1 VSSGTVEPIWHALS
15 DSEFFRTMPPDTV
28 QDEDG
33 IEALNRILPGYTP
46 SNPGEKDSTP
56 VFDKVSFGVE
66 RALTT
71 TYRKGVDRKKQAL
84 LPEES
89 ATMNSYLIFP
99 AKTANTIGTTR
110 SSSLAIDSGRSQ
122 MIKHTMYD
130 IIQEIGGPKEVG
142 TSADLILL
150 DVEGTT
156 LGNIPLK
163 DYIEGI
169 SVPALGIGDTFA
181 TLEQYGIDKLELTP
195 ELAGVLLNKIE
206 LYQSQLLSTL
216 SKLRTIIETEGA
228 KEPELNLF
236 LENPSFL
243 EEILSQPKLV
253 EDLQEFE
260 RINPSLA
267 SSDLGKV
274 AYLLQKHHDYFQ
286 VAAGR
291 NPVLIA
297 KALLDANNDAYIQSL
312 KIANIIK
319 YNKLNAGFK
328 PKKNTCKHVKDLV
341 AVRRISDDYERFKN
355 LVDFFKKYQGTRDGN
370 WIDCNLCKEHL
381 LCIHER
387 LQIQAFLSPKEKQAI
402 EKEIIL
408 KFSGGVFQGK
418 YICRNCGQAIKDL
431 DFDNNVEFDDE
442 GRPKS
447 GRAVLVD
454 EDAIFEEKLDSLVS
468 APIELSQKKELNLS
482 DAEIVYYNVIR
493 EIVERVGISM
503 DNAGYRRVINQ
514 TIAYISKFPKRGV
527 YEKSRTATAPD
538 YDTALSRT
546 VITGAATY
554 LLLEIQTKIPS
565 YVVRY
570 TLIGCKTPGFDG
582 YPLDD
587 DTTKKQ
593 GIEYIACAVGSIRRN
608 EAPWNQTGFS
618 KIADVTKR
626 QNYIVIYIEKCLQMV
641 LKDEMI
647 LAHLAEKRAYL
658 TDVIGV
664 EADKDRPKDMIPA
677 TFLPQ
682 QIIITPEDAAKD
694 VITPE
699 VAAAMGNKGVQALV
713 KLWIRQAHSLAKR
726 TASLVR
732 GSPLSETTC
741 CLANINSPGT
751 FWKSASDLPPIG
763 RRKLVPNQQGSP
775 LVTPFIPRDAGS
787 VVAEPDRELYYRLF
801 LKCCFQG
808 PRKGYP
814 HEPGL
819 TNMCGWCGFQFPTN
833 PAVMDTDTEGKTAL
847 SSQSIDTN
855 TAEFTSLLDTIHK
868 VNNVEPL
875 KRHEL
880 HSVEEIMSE
889 FGEISPPPIPDWN
902 AVIAET
908 TTRFLEL
915 PPNTDR
921 GDIVAAASV
930 ISEATS
936 TPRRVIYERIK
947 VEAYQNILEEI
958 VNLSWLNFFQVIQNY
973 FITPAQRLV
982 SEYNPKSLFVPIELE
997 TSLSK
1002 QHVEDDLNPILKAEV
1017 ASVSK
1022 REEIIKKPAYNFARE
1037 KLNYFISQMSAIIRF
1052 KSKVRPIIIPGRDVT
1067 LTYIQRTLLY
1077 GPLSTLL
1084 NPAEIPSGF
1093 KDLTSVE
1100 SVADKSMDFLSE
1112 IITDTLRKYRVE
1124 RLSFND
1130 EEIKRQIAIRN
1141 EKERFNVIMEFDKK
1155 TDEERAIELM
1165 NKRLGLGKW
1174 AVGGTK
1180 LIYAYDKDYYDLERE
1195 KRLAAGIFDVPG
1207 LGVDVEGLGQ
1217 EFDAMGFQVASDA
1230 EYERDGGYDFT
1241 QTGDDDA

>member
-1 VSSGTVEPIWHALS
+1 
-15 DSEFFRTMPPDTV
+15 
-28 QDEDG
+28 
-33 IEALNRILPGYTP
+33 
-46 SNPGEKDSTP
+46 
-56 VFDKVSFGVE
+56 
-66 RALTT
+66 
-71 TYRKGVDRKKQAL
+71 
-84 LPEES
+84 
-89 ATMNSYLIFP
+89 
-99 AKTANTIGTTR
+99 
-110 SSSLAIDSGRSQ
+110 
-122 MIKHTMYD
+122 
-130 IIQEIGGPKEVG
+130 
-142 TSADLILL
+142 
-150 DVEGTT
+150 
-156 LGNIPLK
+156 
-163 DYIEGI
+163 
-169 SVPALGIGDTFA
+169 
-181 TLEQYGIDKLELTP
+181 
-195 ELAGVLLNKIE
+195 
-206 LYQSQLLSTL
+206 
-216 SKLRTIIETEGA
+216 
-228 KEPELNLF
+228 
-236 LENPSFL
+236 
-243 EEILSQPKLV
+243 
-253 EDLQEFE
+253 
-260 RINPSLA
+260 
-267 SSDLGKV
+267 
-274 AYLLQKHHDYFQ
+274 
-286 VAAGR
+286 
-291 NPVLIA
+291 
-297 KALLDANNDAYIQSL
+297 
-312 KIANIIK
+312 
-319 YNKLNAGFK
+319 
-328 PKKNTCKHVKDLV
+328 
-341 AVRRISDDYERFKN
+341 
-355 LVDFFKKYQGTRDGN
+355 
-370 WIDCNLCKEHL
+370 
-381 LCIHER
+381 
-387 LQIQAFLSPKEKQAI
+387 
-402 EKEIIL
+402 
-408 KFSGGVFQGK
+408 
-418 YICRNCGQAIKDL
+418 
-431 DFDNNVEFDDE
+431 
-442 GRPKS
+442 
-447 GRAVLVD
+447 
-454 EDAIFEEKLDSLVS
+454 
-468 APIELSQKKELNLS
+468 
-482 DAEIVYYNVIR
+482 
-493 EIVERVGISM
+493 
-503 DNAGYRRVINQ
+503 
-514 TIAYISKFPKRGV
+514 
-527 YEKSRTATAPD
+527 
-538 YDTALSRT
+538 
-546 VITGAATY
+546 
-554 LLLEIQTKIPS
+554 
-565 YVVRY
+565 
-570 TLIGCKTPGFDG
+570 
-582 YPLDD
+582 
-587 DTTKKQ
+587 
-593 GIEYIACAVGSIRRN
+593 
-608 EAPWNQTGFS
+608 
-618 KIADVTKR
+618 
-626 QNYIVIYIEKCLQMV
+626 
-641 LKDEMI
+641 
-647 LAHLAEKRAYL
+647 
-658 TDVIGV
+658 
-664 EADKDRPKDMIPA
+664 
-677 TFLPQ
+677 
-682 QIIITPEDAAKD
+682 
-694 VITPE
+694 
-699 VAAAMGNKGVQALV
+699 
-713 KLWIRQAHSLAKR
+713 
-726 TASLVR
+726 
-732 GSPLSETTC
+732 
-741 CLANINSPGT
+741 
-751 FWKSASDLPPIG
+751 
-763 RRKLVPNQQGSP
+763 
-775 LVTPFIPRDAGS
+775 
-787 VVAEPDRELYYRLF
+787 
-801 LKCCFQG
+801 
-808 PRKGYP
+808 
-814 HEPGL
+814 
-819 TNMCGWCGFQFPTN
+819 MCGWCGFQFPTN